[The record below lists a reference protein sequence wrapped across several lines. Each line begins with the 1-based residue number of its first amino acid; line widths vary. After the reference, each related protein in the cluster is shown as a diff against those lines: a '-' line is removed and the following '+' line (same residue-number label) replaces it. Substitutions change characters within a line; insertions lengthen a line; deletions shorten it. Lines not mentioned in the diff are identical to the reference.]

1 MFAPKIAPR
10 TRAAAPLRAWAS
22 CLGIGLALAAGFENA
37 PAQTST
43 SAATKGIAI
52 VQHGGYPEL
61 RVDGRPFFLH
71 SAAFFYDR
79 IPRDLWSSLLDRYR
93 EFGINTIDIYIP
105 WNWHEPKEGEFDFD
119 GHTNPRR
126 DLRGLL
132 QLIALKGFRLVARP
146 GPQILNEWRHG
157 GYPGW
162 LLERPEYN
170 MDLVDR
176 LEGRY
181 PPLSYL
187 NTRNA
192 EAGAQGWLANATHMA
207 QTRIWLGTVA
217 KELAP
222 YSSRRSV
229 PIAPAQD
236 TGPRGAPEETN
247 GPLLFVQLEDD
258 MAIGRTNTIGPAFW
272 RYMESLRGMLEAGG
286 LDVPFFINPT
296 DMRVS
301 AAGAALADPI
311 DVMGQWYMPPRTE
324 AETGVREITAEDTST
339 MEFFVEELKTQP
351 AFPPMLIEYQ
361 AGWYC
366 PGDDDRPLESPPENT
381 LLSSRL
387 LLANGLKGIS
397 YFPLQDTYTPAGY
410 SVPWANHSYRWDAAF
425 DPDGNEQPRADAIR
439 RNGQLLQ
446 QWGEVLAGTHKRA
459 DFGIV
464 YSVGAF
470 PQETLKREDILRV
483 SYEVMQ
489 LERLGALASLA
500 SELLDPEYQPVD
512 ELLHNAVILL
522 PVFDPGQPQ
531 FQFSKKSQDALVE
544 YVRRGGTLVYFP
556 TRPAGDSFQ
565 ALWQAR
571 SPASTSP
578 SDVSSARPA
587 RWTFGAGQAIE
598 ATKDF
603 YSWIAPEQDFSQ
615 NLNRTEAEDSLQ
627 ILRSFMSAAGV
638 RPTIEHAAGPPD
650 SREIEIVATQLV
662 SNEGTGVLGARTGG
676 QGFLSVTNLSAKPV
690 EEVLRVLSPR
700 ASARRATSADNSHI
714 TLHLTV
720 PARESFLLPLE
731 EPLCSGAPPSEPCRD
746 SLVSAEAELTRTER
760 KGKTLELSFYAP
772 ARAQIDLSFEKK
784 PSHASLDG
792 NSLEAGWD
800 KSQRR
805 FHVVVPRGAAP
816 RFLRVLKIELP
827 YTPRMP
833 EKPKAPRNTPS
844 RVYDYSL
851 TSAMRLPSGGHSALA
866 SFPPLAAIEANRP
879 VDLFFEFHNLT
890 EETRRVDVK
899 VEGPLHGSG
908 ELALPSGGWG
918 ILKVKLKAASGRKFT
933 EEDLR
938 PESDGFI
945 HSTLEIRADQ
955 DRRSMPMDFLLV
967 REGKTNRYEFDFDRD
982 GANER
987 VLENTHLRL
996 IISPESGGRAL
1007 ALLDK
1012 SSGSNLISSVGALRD
1027 NFSFAENPPGARP
1040 ERARGRYGLFN
1051 RAYKADWMDEQGNPA
1066 LHMSYDAP
1074 DVLPFGAHVEKM
1086 VRLASSEEI
1095 RVDYRIGLDGRA
1107 GEHAVVAKGSPP
1119 QSFVAVNSVPALSES
1134 GNSTRFC
1141 WFEPTV
1147 LGPGSEPA
1155 SQTGDRDSSRTSPT
1169 KHCEDFVAGGAP
1181 LVLPES
1187 TREVKMFTPGRP
1199 GLTLKWQE
1207 GRMTI
1212 ERKNFSA
1219 LLRLEFPPLTPGG
1232 DPGIYSMSFRVLASE
1247 EKPAE

>member
-1 MFAPKIAPR
+1 MFAPKMVPG
-10 TRAAAPLRAWAS
+10 TRAAATSRAWAS
-22 CLGIGLALAAGFENA
+22 CLGIGLALAAGFKNA
-37 PAQTST
+37 PAQIST
-43 SAATKGIAI
+43 PAATRGTAI

-79 IPRDLWSSLLDRYR
+79 TPRDLWSSLLDRYR

-181 PPLSYL
+181 PPLSNL
-187 NTRNA
+187 NARNA
-192 EAGAQGWLANATHMA
+192 EAAAQGWLTNTTHMA
-207 QTRIWLGTVA
+207 QARIWLAAVA

-229 PIAPAQD
+229 RVAPTQGSQGA
-236 TGPRGAPEETN
+236 GPTGAPEETN

-258 MAIGRTNTIGPAFW
+258 MALGRTNMIGAAFW

-311 DVMGQWYMPPRTE
+311 PAMGQWYMPPRTE
-324 AETGVREITAEDTST
+324 AETGVRKITAEDAST

-387 LLANGLKGIS
+387 LLANGLKGIN

-410 SVPWANHSYRWDAAF
+410 SVPWANHAYRWDAAF
-425 DPDGNEQPRADAIR
+425 DPDGNEQPRAGAIR
-439 RNGQLLQ
+439 RNGQLFQ
-446 QWGEVLAGTHKRA
+446 QWGEVLAASHKRA

-464 YSVGAF
+464 YPLGAY

-483 SYEVMQ
+483 SQGVMQ
-489 LERLGALASLA
+489 LERLGNLASLA

-512 ELLHNAVILL
+512 QLLRNAVILL

-531 FQFSKKSQDALVE
+531 FQLSKKSQDALVE

-571 SPASTSP
+571 SSASTSP
-578 SDVSSARPA
+578 SAAASAGPA

-603 YSWIAPEQDFSQ
+603 YSWIALEQDFSQ
-615 NLNRTEAEDSLQ
+615 NLNRTEAEDSLR
-627 ILRSFMSAAGV
+627 ILRSFMNAAGV
-638 RPTIEHAAGPPD
+638 RPTIERAGGLP
-650 SREIEIVATQLV
+650 SREIVATQLV
-662 SNEGTGVLGARTGG
+662 SNEGTGVLGARASG
-676 QGFLSVTNLSAKPV
+676 QGFLSVTNLSEKPV

-700 ASARRATSADNSHI
+700 ASARRASAADNSYI
-714 TLHLTV
+714 TLHVSV
-720 PARESFLLPLE
+720 PGRESLLLPLE
-731 EPLCSGAPPSEPCRD
+731 EPLCSGAPSSEPCRD
-746 SLVSAEAELTRTER
+746 SLLSAEAELTRAER

-772 ARAQIDLSFEKK
+772 ARAEIDLSFENK
-784 PSHASLDG
+784 PSHAGLD
-792 NSLEAGWD
+792 NSSAEAEWD
-800 KSQRR
+800 ESQRR

-816 RFLRVLKIELP
+816 GFLRVLKIDLP
-827 YTPRMP
+827 YTPHVR
-833 EKPKAPRNTPS
+833 EKPKAPRNTPL

-851 TSAMRLPSGGHSALA
+851 TSAMHLPAGGNSALA
-866 SFPPLAAIEANRP
+866 SFPPLMAIEASRP
-879 VDLFFEFHNLT
+879 VDLLFEFHNLT
-890 EETRRVDVK
+890 DETRRVNVK

-908 ELALPSGGWG
+908 ELGLPSGGWG
-918 ILKVKLKAASGRKFT
+918 ILKLELKAASGRKFT
-933 EEDLR
+933 DEGLR
-938 PESDGFI
+938 PEGDGFI
-945 HSTLEIRADQ
+945 HSTLEIHADQ
-955 DRRSMPMDFLLV
+955 DRRSMPMNFVLV

-987 VLENTHLRL
+987 VLENAQLRL
-996 IISPESGGRAL
+996 IVSPESGGRAL

-1027 NFSFAENPPGARP
+1027 NFAFAENPPGARP

-1074 DVLPFGAHVEKM
+1074 DVLPFGARVEKT

-1095 RVDYRIGLDGRA
+1095 QVDYRIRLDGRA
-1107 GEHAVVAKGSPP
+1107 GERAGGANGSPP

-1134 GNSTRFC
+1134 DNSTRLC
-1141 WFEPTV
+1141 WLEPVV
-1147 LGPGSEPA
+1147 LVAGSEPA
-1155 SQTGDRDSSRTSPT
+1155 SQTGGRDGSRTSPT

-1187 TREVKMFTPGRP
+1187 TRELKIFTPGRP
-1199 GLTLKWQE
+1199 GLALEWQE

-1232 DPGIYSMSFRVLASE
+1232 APGNYSVSFRILASE
-1247 EKPAE
+1247 GQPTE